1 MEDADNLLPSKK
13 RVARRELTQDT
24 PLDDEEENAHEVEGG
39 TFKRS
44 SDEVLATR
52 RIVKVRRQQTNSSP
66 SSNPFAGIHLVT
78 PTEATAEKQSADEY
92 TATDDSKD
100 PEEEKDKEQK
110 QSKGET
116 CEMQRMKTKND
127 YKSESEDKK
136 NAADKDSFN
145 KDDNDAKN
153 TNSDDGDKQAKKVES
168 EEPSSEVGNFKSFQQ
183 LSSNQ
188 SAFTGLAGTGSNTSL
203 SCFGSMSKEEP
214 ALSSRTSSI
223 IGLKNDN
230 PLGAGLSNNA
240 NSCFGVSG
248 ASATISMSEG
258 SGLALQEVATETGE
272 ENENVI
278 FHANS
283 VLFEFTDGS
292 WKERGKGELKVNVQ
306 RGTENA
312 RLLMRARGN
321 YPSSVA
327 P

>member
-1 MEDADNLLPSKK
+1 
-13 RVARRELTQDT
+13 
-24 PLDDEEENAHEVEGG
+24 
-39 TFKRS
+39 
-44 SDEVLATR
+44 
-52 RIVKVRRQQTNSSP
+52 
-66 SSNPFAGIHLVT
+66 
-78 PTEATAEKQSADEY
+78 
-92 TATDDSKD
+92 
-100 PEEEKDKEQK
+100 
-110 QSKGET
+110 
-116 CEMQRMKTKND
+116 MQRMKTKND
-127 YKSESEDKK
+127 YKRESEDKK
-136 NAADKDSFN
+136 NAADKDCFN

-321 YPSSVA
+321 C
-327 P
+327 